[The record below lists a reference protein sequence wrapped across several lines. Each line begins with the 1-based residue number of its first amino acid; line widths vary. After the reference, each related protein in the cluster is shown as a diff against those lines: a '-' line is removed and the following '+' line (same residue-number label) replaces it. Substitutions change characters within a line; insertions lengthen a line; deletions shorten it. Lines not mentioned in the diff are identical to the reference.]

1 MNKHIT
7 IKHNQPTM
15 TVEETIELLNKAGY
29 KAAICDTWVKEYDVK
44 LRCGTPEEVC
54 SESYGWIKVPKNFVS
69 VTLDDEKI

>member
-7 IKHNQPTM
+7 IKHNQPPM

-44 LRCGTPEEVC
+44 LRCG
-54 SESYGWIKVPKNFVS
+54 IA
-69 VTLDDEKI
+69 

>member
-44 LRCGTPEEVC
+44 LRCGIAWGSVQRELRLDKSAEE
-54 SESYGWIKVPKNFVS
+54 FR
-69 VTLDDEKI
+69 

>member
-15 TVEETIELLNKAGY
+15 TIEETIELLNKAGY

-44 LRCGTPEEVC
+44 LRCG
-54 SESYGWIKVPKNFVS
+54 IA
-69 VTLDDEKI
+69 